1 MIPLQFLCRNDHIFS
16 GTLSCPHNYIADSR
30 LDNHPRT
37 ERAGPRPVNR
47 IIGWVHARQIQI
59 RSQGLLSGTVQQGIL
74 LCMDSA
80 ANIIP
85 LSLMHISFHP
95 RTGPNIT
102 AVVVAPRRAVI
113 PRRHHHIIFHD
124 NRSVLSLNAGAPV
137 SENFRH
143 IQISIRLGYPV
154 FFLRF
159 NHVYHRLFAS
169 HAGPLAPLCHLCFL
183 LKIVP
188 AVSLFYQSFSAAPA
202 LWG

>member
-1 MIPLQFLCRNDHIFS
+1 MMPHQLFRRNDHILS
-16 GTLSCPHNYIADSR
+16 GTLSCPHDYIADSL

-47 IIGWVHARQIQI
+47 IIGWVHARQIKI
-59 RSQGLLSGTVQQGIL
+59 RSHGLLSGTVQQCIL

-95 RTGPNIT
+95 QTDPNIT
-102 AVVVAPRRAVI
+102 AVVIATWRAVI
-113 PRRHHHIIFHD
+113 TRRHHHIIFHD

-143 IQISIRLGYPV
+143 I
-154 FFLRF
+154 
-159 NHVYHRLFAS
+159 
-169 HAGPLAPLCHLCFL
+169 
-183 LKIVP
+183 
-188 AVSLFYQSFSAAPA
+188 
-202 LWG
+202 